1 MFHFLQNIYVN
12 HVLFFLSQNVRENV
26 GDVSFNTSI
35 QSSAFED
42 TDSSVVF
49 WNPLQT
55 SFAGQPS
62 SKRCKNPSTH
72 CLLKPQ
78 LSAKVESRKEI
89 ASTVADHETSDSQ
102 ENLAGPLTNI
112 GKYDFQCTT

>member
-1 MFHFLQNIYVN
+1 M
-12 HVLFFLSQNVRENV
+12 RENV
-26 GDVSFNTSI
+26 DVSFNTSI
-35 QSSAFED
+35 QSSVFED

-62 SKRCKNPSTH
+62 SKRCKTPSTH

-78 LSAKVESRKEI
+78 LSAKVESHKEI
-89 ASTVADHETSDSQ
+89 ASTVADHEISEFQ

-112 GKYDFQCTT
+112 GKYDFQCTI